1 MMTGGRKK
9 KPNGSFDKSREKK
22 KKKTKG
28 GRRQTAAAAVDPVG
42 ACWVG
47 SQPGRAAMASKV
59 HPFHPGATYLSE
71 IPESEEGPAAS
82 MSMADEG
89 EGLEGGDV
97 RQLAASAAYPADGA
111 ATRGSLPRRSI
122 SGANPT
128 LAEIKRVRDALS
140 RRARMDA
147 KPQAATSHLVPALVG
162 CMGIVQALAGEAPPI
177 AGATSLALGCLVAG
191 CVSAALG
198 VFLCMLPLLH
208 APGPPRGDTPGA
220 ALLWLASV
228 RTRSVFVFFSL
239 FPLDHQPTNADT
251 PCAMLSLHCGWLM
264 RPTTLSLLC
273 WFSHLAMRVM

>member
-1 MMTGGRKK
+1 
-9 KPNGSFDKSREKK
+9 
-22 KKKTKG
+22 
-28 GRRQTAAAAVDPVG
+28 
-42 ACWVG
+42 
-47 SQPGRAAMASKV
+47 
-59 HPFHPGATYLSE
+59 
-71 IPESEEGPAAS
+71 
-82 MSMADEG
+82 MSMDEG
-89 EGLEGGDV
+89 EGLEGGGDA

-228 RTRSVFVFFSL
+228 RTLVFFSL
-239 FPLDHQPTNADT
+239 LPLDHQPTNADT

-273 WFSHLAMRVM
+273 WLSHLAIACDVRVVCIPGGSCKATQGVPPFTLTFLFPCSNDGFEPAAVAVVDPTRTLPLPAPPSPLSLKRSPVRLSRHLQVLV